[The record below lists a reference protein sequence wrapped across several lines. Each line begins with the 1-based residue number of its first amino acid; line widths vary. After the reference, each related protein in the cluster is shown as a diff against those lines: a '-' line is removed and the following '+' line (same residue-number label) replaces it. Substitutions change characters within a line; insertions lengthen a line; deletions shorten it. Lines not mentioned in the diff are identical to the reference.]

1 VGPRASLDRC
11 GKSHPHR
18 DSIPGPSSQ
27 QPVGILTKL
36 CGPILQTWLWHF
48 LPQPG
53 LAMSHAGGTTNL
65 YVKVY
70 SATGTG
76 SGLVAMLYAMYDA
89 YGIKTT
95 EEVENNN

>member
-1 VGPRASLDRC
+1 
-11 GKSHPHR
+11 
-18 DSIPGPSSQ
+18 
-27 QPVGILTKL
+27 
-36 CGPILQTWLWHF
+36 
-48 LPQPG
+48 
-53 LAMSHAGGTTNL
+53 MSHAGGTTNL

-95 EEVENNN
+95 EEVENNNWKSILFLCFPIESTSNQRIRPIYAVWLEHIIEKMV

>member
-1 VGPRASLDRC
+1 
-11 GKSHPHR
+11 
-18 DSIPGPSSQ
+18 
-27 QPVGILTKL
+27 
-36 CGPILQTWLWHF
+36 
-48 LPQPG
+48 
-53 LAMSHAGGTTNL
+53 MSHAGGTTNL

-70 SATGTG
+70 RATGTG